1 MDFSAGRPCPHTRP
15 NLHRS
20 WQGPHRGNSAG
31 FTLIELIVVVVIVG
45 IFAAIALPSFS
56 SLIHRM
62 NVRSA
67 ADEFYSLL
75 QYARAEAVTRGT
87 VVNINAPVGTTNLVV
102 ALGSNGTGTQLR
114 QVGANGLQ
122 PGVTINANVNS
133 VDFSTTGTASV
144 NACFQ
149 ILYAA
154 DTTIASQY
162 VALLTSGR
170 ITAPSTTKP
179 SGC

>member
-1 MDFSAGRPCPHTRP
+1 
-15 NLHRS
+15 
-20 WQGPHRGNSAG
+20 
-31 FTLIELIVVVVIVG
+31 LIELIVVVVIVG

>member
-1 MDFSAGRPCPHTRP
+1 M
-15 NLHRS
+15 
-20 WQGPHRGNSAG
+20 
-31 FTLIELIVVVVIVG
+31 IELIVVVVIVG
-45 IFAAIALPSFS
+45 IFAAMALPSFS

-75 QYARAEAVTRGT
+75 QYARAEAVTRST
-87 VVNINAPVGTTNLVV
+87 KVNVFAAVNTTNIVV
-102 ALGSNGTGTQLR
+102 STSTGTLR
-114 QVGANGLQ
+114 EVGPSGLQ
-122 PGVTINANVNS
+122 PGVTINAAVNS
-133 VDFSTTGTASV
+133 VDFSPTGTASV
-144 NACFQ
+144 SACFQ
-149 ILYAA
+149 ILYPA
-154 DTTIASQY
+154 DTAIASQY